1 MYIRAYE
8 SRITPYLFWRR
19 LKRLNDRWSLFLGI
33 IAVGLALVA
42 CSSPASDAST
52 VQPVPQPT
60 PQPTATPQP
69 TPTPIAMPLT
79 PTPFTIPL
87 TPTPITFPTAFPTS
101 APVLSTADLVE
112 ATAPSVVHIGV
123 TTTTGTSTGTGV
135 VFGDGGLIMTNRH
148 VVEDAVQIRVS
159 LANGRVLTGEIVG
172 LDSSIDIAVL
182 RVDADDLLIAVIGD
196 SGVIR
201 VGDDVVAIG
210 HALDLPGGPTVS
222 KGVVSALDRSLI
234 DGAEVL
240 SDLIQTDAAIN
251 PGNSGGP
258 LLNAMGE
265 VIGINTA
272 KIPTGDGIGFAI
284 EINIAHD
291 VALRLVAQSG
301 VQPGFVGI
309 EPLDIT
315 PTLADQLS
323 LPVLR
328 GVGVIS
334 VVPGSPA
341 EGILQADDVII
352 QIDSM
357 AIPDTLALE
366 QFLRSHPAGE
376 VVEITYFRGS
386 AGLLTD
392 SLTLG
397 ERPG

>member
-1 MYIRAYE
+1 M
-8 SRITPYLFWRR
+8 LWQR
-19 LKRLNDRWSLFLGI
+19 LKRLNNRWSLLLGI
-33 IAVGLALVA
+33 IAVGIALVA
-42 CSSPASDAST
+42 CSSPTSDPST

-69 TPTPIAMPLT
+69 TPTPIAIPLT
-79 PTPFTIPL
+79 PTPFTIPP
-87 TPTPITFPTAFPTS
+87 TATPITFPTAFPTA

-123 TTTTGTSTGTGV
+123 LTSSGGTATGTGI

-148 VVEDAVQIRVS
+148 VVEDALQIRVS
-159 LANGRVLTGEIVG
+159 LADGRVLTGEIVG
-172 LDSSIDIAVL
+172 LDSSIDIAVI
-182 RVDADDLLIAVIGD
+182 RVDADDLPIAVIGD

-201 VGDDVVAIG
+201 VGEDVVAIG

-222 KGVVSALDRSLI
+222 KGVISALDRSLT
-234 DGAEVL
+234 DGAYVL

-284 EINIAHD
+284 EINIAHE

-352 QIDSM
+352 QIDGV

-366 QFLRSHPAGE
+366 QFLRSHPAGD

>member
-1 MYIRAYE
+1 
-8 SRITPYLFWRR
+8 LLLRR
-19 LKRLNDRWSLFLGI
+19 LNRLNNRWYLFLGI
-33 IAVGLALVA
+33 IAIGIALLA
-42 CSSPASDAST
+42 CSSPASDPST
-52 VQPVPQPT
+52 AQPVPQPT

-69 TPTPIAMPLT
+69 TPTPIVIPPT
-79 PTPFTIPL
+79 PTPFTIPP

-112 ATAPSVVHIGV
+112 TTAPSVVQIGV
-123 TTTTGTSTGTGV
+123 TTAAGTVTGTGF
-135 VFGDGGLIMTNRH
+135 VFDDGGLIMTNRH
-148 VVEDAVQIRVS
+148 VVQDALQIRVS
-159 LANGRVLTGEIVG
+159 LADGRVLTGEIVG
-172 LDSSIDIAVL
+172 LDSSIDIAVIK
-182 RVDADDLLIAVIGD
+182 VDADDLRVVAIGD
-196 SGVIR
+196 SGIIR
-201 VGDDVVAIG
+201 VGEDVVAIG

-222 KGVVSALDRSLI
+222 KGVISALDRSLV

-258 LLNAMGE
+258 LLNAKGE

-352 QIDSM
+352 QIDGV
-357 AIPDTLALE
+357 AIPDTPALE

>member
-1 MYIRAYE
+1 M
-8 SRITPYLFWRR
+8 FWRR
-19 LKRLNDRWSLFLGI
+19 LKRLNDRLSLFLGI

-52 VQPVPQPT
+52 AQPVPQPT

-69 TPTPIAMPLT
+69 TPTPFTIPPT
-79 PTPFTIPL
+79 PTPFSIPP
-87 TPTPITFPTAFPTS
+87 TPTPITFPTA

-112 ATAPSVVHIGV
+112 TAAPSVVHIGV

-135 VFGDGGLIMTNRH
+135 VWGDGGLIMTNRH

-159 LANGRVLTGEIVG
+159 LADGRVLTGEIVG

-182 RVDADDLLIAVIGD
+182 KVAADDLLIAAIGD

-234 DGAEVL
+234 DGSEVL

-258 LLNAMGE
+258 LLNVMGE

-352 QIDSM
+352 QIDGV

-386 AGLLTD
+386 EGLLTD

>member
-1 MYIRAYE
+1 M
-8 SRITPYLFWRR
+8 FWRR
-19 LKRLNDRWSLFLGI
+19 LKRLNDHWSLFLGT
-33 IAVGLALVA
+33 IAVGLAFVA
-42 CSSPASDAST
+42 CSSPAFDAST

-69 TPTPIAMPLT
+69 TPTPFTIPPT
-79 PTPFTIPL
+79 PTPFSIPP
-87 TPTPITFPTAFPTS
+87 TPTPITIPTAFPTS

-112 ATAPSVVHIGV
+112 TAAPSIVHIGV
-123 TTTTGTSTGTGV
+123 TTTTGTATGTGIV
-135 VFGDGGLIMTNRH
+135 WGDGGLIMTNRH

-159 LANGRVLTGEIVG
+159 LADGRVLTGEIVG

-182 RVDADDLLIAVIGD
+182 EVDADDLLVAATGD

-258 LLNAMGE
+258 LLNSMGE

-341 EGILQADDVII
+341 EGILQVDDVII
-352 QIDSM
+352 QIDGI
-357 AIPDTLALE
+357 AISDTLALE
-366 QFLRSHPAGE
+366 QFLRTHPAGE
-376 VVEITYFRGS
+376 IVEITYFRGS

>member
-1 MYIRAYE
+1 M
-8 SRITPYLFWRR
+8 LWRR
-19 LKRLNDRWSLFLGI
+19 LPELSGWRFLLLGI
-33 IAVGLALVA
+33 AGTAIALVA
-42 CSSPASDAST
+42 CSSPAINPPT
-52 VQPVPQPT
+52 VLPAPQPT

-69 TPTPIAMPLT
+69 TPTPIAMPRT
-79 PTPFTIPL
+79 PTPVIIPPTSTPFTLPP
-87 TPTPITFPTAFPTS
+87 TPTPITFPTPFPTS
-101 APVLSTADLVE
+101 TPLLSTADLVE
-112 ATAPSVVHIGV
+112 AVAPSVVHIGV
-123 TTTTGTSTGTGV
+123 TTANDTATGTGI
-135 VFGDGGLIMTNRH
+135 VFGDGGLVMTNRH
-148 VVEDAVQIRVS
+148 VVQDGLEIRVS
-159 LANGRVLTGEIVG
+159 LSDGQVLTGEIVG
-172 LDSSIDIAVL
+172 LDSSIDIAVV
-182 RVDADDLLIAVIGD
+182 RVNTDDLLIAALGD
-196 SGVIR
+196 SDAVR
-201 VGDDVVAIG
+201 VGEDVVAIG

-222 KGVVSALDRSLI
+222 KGVVSALDRSI
-234 DGAEVL
+234 VDGSEVL

-251 PGNSGGP
+251 LGNSGGP
-258 LLNAMGE
+258 LLNARGE

-284 EINIAHD
+284 GINIAHD
-291 VALRLVAQSG
+291 VALRLVAQSS
-301 VQPGFVGI
+301 VQAGFVGI

-328 GVGVIS
+328 GVGVLR

-341 EGILQADDVII
+341 DGVLQVDDVII
-352 QIDSM
+352 QLDGV

-376 VVEITYFRGS
+376 VVEITYYRAS

>member
-1 MYIRAYE
+1 M
-8 SRITPYLFWRR
+8 LRR
-19 LKRLNDRWSLFLGI
+19 LLKRVNDRRVLYLGL
-33 IAVGLALVA
+33 VGLAIALIA
-42 CSSPASDAST
+42 CSSPTPDPTA
-52 VQPVPQPT
+52 VQPIPQPT

-69 TPTPIAMPLT
+69 TPTPIAIPLT
-79 PTPFTIPL
+79 PTPFTIPAS
-87 TPTPITFPTAFPTS
+87 PTPITFPTAFPTF

-123 TTTTGTSTGTGV
+123 TTTAGTATGTGV

-159 LANGRVLTGEIVG
+159 LADGRVLIGEIIG
-172 LDSSIDIAVL
+172 LDSSIDIAVI
-182 RVDADDLLIAVIGD
+182 RVDADDLPVAVIGD
-196 SGVIR
+196 SDAIR
-201 VGDDVVAIG
+201 VGEDVVAIG

-222 KGVVSALDRSLI
+222 KGVISALDRSLV

-258 LLNAMGE
+258 LLNNMGE
-265 VIGINTA
+265 LIGINTA

-301 VQPGFVGI
+301 VPSGFVGI

-352 QIDSM
+352 QIDGV

-366 QFLRSHPAGE
+366 QFLRSHSAGE

>member
-1 MYIRAYE
+1 M
-8 SRITPYLFWRR
+8 LWQ
-19 LKRLNDRWSLFLGI
+19 RLNLLNNRWSLYLGI
-33 IAVGLALVA
+33 IAVVLALAA
-42 CSSPASDAST
+42 CSSPASDPST
-52 VQPVPQPT
+52 VQPVQQPT

-79 PTPFTIPL
+79 PTPFTIPP

-101 APVLSTADLVE
+101 APVLSTADIVE

-123 TTTTGTSTGTGV
+123 TTTAGTATGTGI

-159 LANGRVLTGEIVG
+159 LADGRVLFGEIVG
-172 LDSSIDIAVL
+172 LDSSIDIAVI
-182 RVDADDLLIAVIGD
+182 RVDTDDLTVAVIGD
-196 SGVIR
+196 SGAVR
-201 VGDDVVAIG
+201 VGEDVIAIG

-222 KGVVSALDRSLI
+222 KGVISALDRSLV

-258 LLNAMGE
+258 LLNDMGE

-341 EGILQADDVII
+341 VGILQADDVII
-352 QIDSM
+352 QIDGV

-366 QFLRSHPAGE
+366 QFLRSHPAGD

-386 AGLLTD
+386 TGLLTD

>member
-1 MYIRAYE
+1 M
-8 SRITPYLFWRR
+8 LWLR
-19 LKRLNDRWSLFLGI
+19 LKLLNHRWPFFLGI
-33 IAVGLALVA
+33 IAVSLALVA
-42 CSSPASDAST
+42 CSSPASDPST
-52 VQPVPQPT
+52 VRPVPQPT

-79 PTPFTIPL
+79 PTPFTIPP

-123 TTTTGTSTGTGV
+123 TTTSGTVTGTGV

-159 LANGRVLTGEIVG
+159 LADGRVLIGEIVG
-172 LDSSIDIAVL
+172 LDSSIDIAVI
-182 RVDADDLLIAVIGD
+182 RVDADDLPVAVIGD
-196 SGVIR
+196 SDVIR
-201 VGDDVVAIG
+201 VGEDVVAIG

-222 KGVVSALDRSLI
+222 KGVISALDRSLV

-240 SDLIQTDAAIN
+240 SNLIQTDAAIN

-284 EINIAHD
+284 EINIAHE
-291 VALRLVAQSG
+291 VALRLFAQSG

-352 QIDSM
+352 QIDGV

>member
-69 TPTPIAMPLT
+69 TPTPFTIPPT
-79 PTPFTIPL
+79 PTPFSIPP
-87 TPTPITFPTAFPTS
+87 TPTPITFPTA

-112 ATAPSVVHIGV
+112 TAAPSVVHIGV

-135 VFGDGGLIMTNRH
+135 VWGDGGLIMTNRH

-159 LANGRVLTGEIVG
+159 LADGRVLTGEIVG

-182 RVDADDLLIAVIGD
+182 KVAADDLLIAAIGD

-234 DGAEVL
+234 DGSEVL

-258 LLNAMGE
+258 LLNVMGE

-352 QIDSM
+352 QIDGV

-386 AGLLTD
+386 EGLLTD

>member
-1 MYIRAYE
+1 MH
-8 SRITPYLFWRR
+8 WRR
-19 LKRLNDRWSLFLGI
+19 LKRLNDRWYLFLGI
-33 IAVGLALVA
+33 IAVGIAVVA
-42 CSSPASDAST
+42 CTSPTADPSIA
-52 VQPVPQPT
+52 QPISQPT

-79 PTPFTIPL
+79 PTPFTIPPTPTPFSIPP
-87 TPTPITFPTAFPTS
+87 TPTPITFPTV

-112 ATAPSVVHIGV
+112 STAPSVVHIGV
-123 TTTTGTSTGTGV
+123 TTTGGTATGTGF
-135 VFGDGGLIMTNRH
+135 VFDDGGLIMTNRH
-148 VVEDAVQIRVS
+148 VVQDAVQIRVS
-159 LANGRVLTGEIVG
+159 LADGRVLSGEIVG
-172 LDSSIDIAVL
+172 LDSSIDIAVV
-182 RVDADDLLIAVIGD
+182 RVDADDLPIAVIGD

-201 VGDDVVAIG
+201 VGEDVVAIG

-222 KGVVSALDRSLI
+222 KGVISALDRSLV

-265 VIGINTA
+265 VIGVNTA

-301 VQPGFVGI
+301 LQPGFVGI

-328 GVGVIS
+328 GVGVLS

-352 QIDSM
+352 QIDDV

-366 QFLRSHPAGE
+366 QFLRSHPAGD

>member
-1 MYIRAYE
+1 
-8 SRITPYLFWRR
+8 
-19 LKRLNDRWSLFLGI
+19 
-33 IAVGLALVA
+33 
-42 CSSPASDAST
+42 
-52 VQPVPQPT
+52 
-60 PQPTATPQP
+60 
-69 TPTPIAMPLT
+69 
-79 PTPFTIPL
+79 
-87 TPTPITFPTAFPTS
+87 
-101 APVLSTADLVE
+101 
-112 ATAPSVVHIGV
+112 
-123 TTTTGTSTGTGV
+123 
-135 VFGDGGLIMTNRH
+135 MTNRH

-159 LANGRVLTGEIVG
+159 LADGRVLTGEIVG

-182 RVDADDLLIAVIGD
+182 EVDADDLLVAATGD
-196 SGVIR
+196 SEVIR

-258 LLNAMGE
+258 LLNSMGE

-341 EGILQADDVII
+341 EGILQVDDVII
-352 QIDSM
+352 QIDGI
-357 AIPDTLALE
+357 AISDTLALE
-366 QFLRSHPAGE
+366 QFLRTHPAGE
-376 VVEITYFRGS
+376 IVEITYFRGS

>member
-1 MYIRAYE
+1 
-8 SRITPYLFWRR
+8 
-19 LKRLNDRWSLFLGI
+19 
-33 IAVGLALVA
+33 
-42 CSSPASDAST
+42 
-52 VQPVPQPT
+52 
-60 PQPTATPQP
+60 
-69 TPTPIAMPLT
+69 
-79 PTPFTIPL
+79 
-87 TPTPITFPTAFPTS
+87 
-101 APVLSTADLVE
+101 
-112 ATAPSVVHIGV
+112 
-123 TTTTGTSTGTGV
+123 

-159 LANGRVLTGEIVG
+159 LADGRVLIGEIVG
-172 LDSSIDIAVL
+172 LDSSIDIAVI
-182 RVDADDLLIAVIGD
+182 RVDADDLPVAVIGD

-201 VGDDVVAIG
+201 VGEDVIAIG

-222 KGVVSALDRSLI
+222 KGVISALDRSLV

-258 LLNAMGE
+258 LLNDKGE

-284 EINIAHD
+284 EINIAHE

-328 GVGVIS
+328 GVGVIR

-352 QIDSM
+352 QIDGV

>member
-1 MYIRAYE
+1 M
-8 SRITPYLFWRR
+8 LWRR
-19 LKRLNDRWSLFLGI
+19 LNRLNDRWFLFLGI
-33 IAVGLALVA
+33 IAVVLALAA
-42 CSSPASDAST
+42 CSSPSSDPST

-69 TPTPIAMPLT
+69 TPTPVAMPLT
-79 PTPFTIPL
+79 PTPFTIPPS
-87 TPTPITFPTAFPTS
+87 PTPITFPTAFPTS
-101 APVLSTADLVE
+101 APVLSTADIVE

-123 TTTTGTSTGTGV
+123 TTTIGTATGTGI

-159 LANGRVLTGEIVG
+159 LADGRVLIGEIVG
-172 LDSSIDIAVL
+172 LDSSIDIAVI
-182 RVDADDLLIAVIGD
+182 RVDADDLPVAVIGD

-201 VGDDVVAIG
+201 VGEDVIAIG

-222 KGVVSALDRSLI
+222 KGVISALDRSLV

-258 LLNAMGE
+258 LLNDKGE

-284 EINIAHD
+284 EINIAHE

-328 GVGVIS
+328 GVGVIR

-352 QIDSM
+352 QIDGV

>member
-1 MYIRAYE
+1 
-8 SRITPYLFWRR
+8 LFWRR
-19 LKRLNDRWSLFLGI
+19 LKRLNDRLSLFLGI

-52 VQPVPQPT
+52 AQPVPQPT

-69 TPTPIAMPLT
+69 TPTPFTIPPT
-79 PTPFTIPL
+79 PTPFSIPP
-87 TPTPITFPTAFPTS
+87 TPTPITFPTA

-112 ATAPSVVHIGV
+112 TAAPSVVHIGV

-135 VFGDGGLIMTNRH
+135 VWGDGGLIMTNRH

-159 LANGRVLTGEIVG
+159 LADGRVLTGEIVG

-182 RVDADDLLIAVIGD
+182 KVAADDLLIAAIGD

-234 DGAEVL
+234 DGSEVL

-258 LLNAMGE
+258 LLNVMGE

-352 QIDSM
+352 QIDGV

-386 AGLLTD
+386 EGLLTD

>member
-1 MYIRAYE
+1 
-8 SRITPYLFWRR
+8 
-19 LKRLNDRWSLFLGI
+19 
-33 IAVGLALVA
+33 
-42 CSSPASDAST
+42 
-52 VQPVPQPT
+52 
-60 PQPTATPQP
+60 
-69 TPTPIAMPLT
+69 
-79 PTPFTIPL
+79 
-87 TPTPITFPTAFPTS
+87 
-101 APVLSTADLVE
+101 
-112 ATAPSVVHIGV
+112 
-123 TTTTGTSTGTGV
+123 
-135 VFGDGGLIMTNRH
+135 MTNRH
-148 VVEDAVQIRVS
+148 VVQDALQIRVS
-159 LANGRVLTGEIVG
+159 LADGRVLTGEIVG
-172 LDSSIDIAVL
+172 LDSSIDIAVIK
-182 RVDADDLLIAVIGD
+182 VDADDLRVVAIGD
-196 SGVIR
+196 SGIIR
-201 VGDDVVAIG
+201 VGEDVVAIG

-222 KGVVSALDRSLI
+222 KGVISALDRSLV

-258 LLNAMGE
+258 LLNAKGE

-352 QIDSM
+352 QIDGV
-357 AIPDTLALE
+357 AIPDTPALE

>member
-1 MYIRAYE
+1 M
-8 SRITPYLFWRR
+8 FWRR
-19 LKRLNDRWSLFLGI
+19 LKRLNDRLSLFLGI

-52 VQPVPQPT
+52 AQPVPQPT

-69 TPTPIAMPLT
+69 TPTPFTIPPT
-79 PTPFTIPL
+79 PTPFSIPP
-87 TPTPITFPTAFPTS
+87 TPTPITFPTA

-112 ATAPSVVHIGV
+112 TAAPSVVHIGV

-135 VFGDGGLIMTNRH
+135 VWGDGGLIMTNRH

-159 LANGRVLTGEIVG
+159 LADGRVLTGEIVG

-182 RVDADDLLIAVIGD
+182 KVAADDLLIAAIGD

-234 DGAEVL
+234 DGSEVL

-352 QIDSM
+352 QIDGV

-386 AGLLTD
+386 EGLLTD